1 MHTHTHTHKDL
12 LLQPKLLISFKQTS
26 NNTFL
31 MGNRV
36 GLYRH
41 EERGERTGARF
52 GVGLCGL
59 TVVGSI
65 LQFFITVIGGWLSSL
80 HF

>member
-1 MHTHTHTHKDL
+1 
-12 LLQPKLLISFKQTS
+12 
-26 NNTFL
+26 

-65 LQFFITVIGGWLSSL
+65 LQFFNHSDWWLAVFAKLLKVANNSNNTYNPNTYKSQ
-80 HF
+80 